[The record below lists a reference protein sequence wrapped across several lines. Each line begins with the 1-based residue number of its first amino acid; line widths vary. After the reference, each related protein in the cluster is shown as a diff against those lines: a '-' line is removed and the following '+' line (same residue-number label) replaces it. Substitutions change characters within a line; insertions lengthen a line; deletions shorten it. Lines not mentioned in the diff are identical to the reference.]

1 MTSLGDP
8 RPRVTVGMA
17 EFDARLREVPAGGWD
32 DPTPCAEWAV
42 RDLVGHV
49 VYECRWTPH
58 LLAGETLEQVG
69 DRYDGDLLGN
79 DPINA
84 WTDAAGAAAAA
95 AAAAPLDGT
104 VHASF
109 GTISSGF
116 YLWQLTAEF
125 VVHAWDLA
133 RAVGGDEELDAGLVD
148 DLTAW
153 FADYESYY
161 RTDLCV
167 VGERPEVPE
176 DAGVQAKLLAS
187 FGRRV

>member
-1 MTSLGDP
+1 MTDLGDP

-17 EFDARLREVPAGGWD
+17 EFDGRLRDVPAGAWD

-58 LLAGETLEQVG
+58 LLNGETLEQVG
-69 DRYDGDLLGN
+69 DRYDGDLLGD
-79 DPINA
+79 DPVSA

-95 AAAAPLDGT
+95 AATSPLDGT

-109 GTISSGF
+109 GTISSRF

-125 VVHAWDLA
+125 LVHAWDLA

-161 RTDLCV
+161 RGDLGV
-167 VGERPEVPE
+167 IGERPEVAE
-176 DAGVQAKLLAS
+176 DAGLQARLLAS
-187 FGRRV
+187 FGRRA